1 VIIPVEVGEV
11 LAAAIPGST
20 LILYPKVG
28 HIPMEEVADRSAA
41 DLDEWL
47 KEKGIGAPERPT

>member
-1 VIIPVEVGEV
+1 VAQGQA

-41 DLDEWL
+41 DLDVWL
-47 KEKGIGAPERPT
+47 KEKGIGAPERPI